1 MSKYN
6 KLYSKFGE
14 TTEAIIKYKKEDIS
28 KLSERYE
35 KEAKRQSEIE
45 KEKAKKRK
53 QMIKEREQQAVLF
66 KETKDKVSPVP
77 MLGQLHHF
85 ILRNLYKRRLRAII
99 IAYQEEKLLEMDKDE
114 LEKLDK
120 NKDFT
125 RRETHEQKEIEGLI
139 KQFKDF
145 YQRDYHYFYDYPY
158 KKPKLSISCFKEKE
172 EIKPNPSETR
182 HLDEDYEAV
191 YKKGELLSTKNLQ
204 RYDCWEDK
212 SPQEWIEICKNSG
225 RKSHG
230 LSPNY
235 KKGS

>member
-1 MSKYN
+1 MSNYN

-14 TTEAIIKYKKEDIS
+14 TTEAIIKYKKEDIT
-28 KLSERYE
+28 KLSERFE

-45 KEKAKKRK
+45 KERTKKRK
-53 QMIKEREQQAVLF
+53 LMIKEREQQAVLY
-66 KETKDKVSPVP
+66 KDIKDKISLGPIF
-77 MLGQLHHF
+77 GQLQVYV
-85 ILRNLYKRRLRAII
+85 LRNLYKRRLKAII
-99 IAYQEEKLLEMDKDE
+99 VAYQAEKLLEMDKDE

-120 NKDFT
+120 NKEFT
-125 RRETHEQKEIEGLI
+125 RRETYEQKEIEGLI
-139 KQFKDF
+139 KQFKDY

-172 EIKPNPSETR
+172 EIKPNPAETR
-182 HLDEDYEAV
+182 HLDDDYEAV
-191 YKKGELLSTKNLQ
+191 YKRGELLSSKNLQ

-212 SPQEWIEICKNSG
+212 SPQEWIEICKSSG